1 MSSISYILAYLS
13 GPSLYRIYRQAR
25 LVSITTLY
33 NNPNVGKIFDVIKW
47 NNDWYILYLKIIYQG
62 QGYAGTEQYIG
73 NAGERYGGMVM
84 SCVSMNNSFGCK
96 THAN

>member
-33 NNPNVGKIFDVIKW
+33 NNPNVGKTGEKAV
-47 NNDWYILYLKIIYQG
+47 
-62 QGYAGTEQYIG
+62 EQ
-73 NAGERYGGMVM
+73 
-84 SCVSMNNSFGCK
+84 
-96 THAN
+96 

>member
-33 NNPNVGKIFDVIKW
+33 NNPNVGKTGGDKRLL
-47 NNDWYILYLKIIYQG
+47 NND
-62 QGYAGTEQYIG
+62 
-73 NAGERYGGMVM
+73 
-84 SCVSMNNSFGCK
+84 
-96 THAN
+96 